1 MQHDVI
7 ILGGGLTGMTLALAL
22 DAHGVNCA
30 VIDPIDPGK
39 AVAPGFDGRVSAI
52 SSSSYRLL
60 SAIGLDQHLEGKG
73 CPIRKIWVSD
83 GLSPGTLDF
92 APGEDDDPLGIM
104 FENRELRLAL
114 AAASREA
121 KSIESGRASCGE
133 RVCQYVYIS
142 VVAVTLKKKNK

>member
-1 MQHDVI
+1 MRISDWSSDV
-7 ILGGGLTGMTLALAL
+7 
-22 DAHGVNCA
+22 C
-30 VIDPIDPGK
+30 
-39 AVAPGFDGRVSAI
+39 
-52 SSSSYRLL
+52 SSDL
-60 SAIGLDQHLEGKG
+60 G

-121 KSIESGRASCGE
+121 KSLALHIPARPAHVEWNEDQVRVSLEDGTVLTASLLVAAEGRHSPTREAAHINVARWGYDEVAIKIGRAH
-133 RVCQYVYIS
+133 V
-142 VVAVTLKKKNK
+142 

>member
-1 MQHDVI
+1 MS
-7 ILGGGLTGMTLALAL
+7 G
-22 DAHGVNCA
+22 
-30 VIDPIDPGK
+30 
-39 AVAPGFDGRVSAI
+39 
-52 SSSSYRLL
+52 
-60 SAIGLDQHLEGKG
+60 IGLDRSRDGRG

-121 KSIESGRASCGE
+121 KSLALHIPARPAHVE
-133 RVCQYVYIS
+133 RNEDQVRVLLDRKS
-142 VVAVTLKKKNK
+142 TRLNSSH

>member
-22 DAHGVNCA
+22 DAHGVSCA
-30 VIDPIDPGK
+30 VIAPIDPGK

-73 CPIRKIWVSD
+73 CPIRTIWVSD
-83 GLSPGTLDF
+83 GLSPGTLAF
-92 APGEDDDPLGIM
+92 ASGAADDPLGLM

-114 AAASREA
+114 AAASNR
-121 KSIESGRASCGE
+121 KSAVKGK
-133 RVCQYVYIS
+133 S
-142 VVAVTLKKKNK
+142 V